1 MLPRTTVRR
10 VAKSVGVELMAKDA
24 NEQLARAV
32 EDIVTNKIVCAKK
45 FATHSKR
52 KKLMPGDMRLAKEG
66 DVCGD

>member
-1 MLPRTTVRR
+1 
-10 VAKSVGVELMAKDA
+10 MAKDA